1 MDQRPEVIMV
11 DKKTQEEILRGM
23 DEAAKQ
29 AAEDFKTLPEET
41 KKLAAAWVRKWYLK
55 AGYKR
60 LGRYLVSYAKE
71 QEKAAS
77 EST

>member
-1 MDQRPEVIMV
+1 MV
-11 DKKTQEEILRGM
+11 DKKAQEEILRGM

-29 AAEDFKTLPEET
+29 AAEEFKTLPEEA
-41 KKLAAAWVRKWYLK
+41 KKIAAAWVRKWYLK

-60 LGRYLVSYAKE
+60 LGRFLVSYAKE
-71 QEKAAS
+71 QEKAES

>member
-1 MDQRPEVIMV
+1 MV

-23 DEAAKQ
+23 DEAAEKAKEEFSQ
-29 AAEDFKTLPEET
+29 LPAQT

-60 LGRYLVSYAKE
+60 LGRFLVSYAKE
-71 QEKAAS
+71 QEKQET
-77 EST
+77 ESA